1 VLCSLAASKPSPPR
15 RTARVVNESCL
26 DLLVF
31 MNGGGPIARIGPESS
46 DATLPFDY
54 SASLEFYSER
64 TFKLVLSAKMTP
76 PSTLLS
82 ETTILISKSDAA
94 IHESAARFAGMIANF
109 RARRSA
115 RRARAASVIQA
126 RLRPGARRLV
136 GWRHDS
142 ARTIQSALGRIARRL
157 IARRARAATLLQARA
172 RGMLARLVDTCQIC
186 LEDMPRPLFVGPLK
200 KAPQTF
206 GRRAT
211 KPRACHKFCQGC
223 LAMHVGTQIDEGRL
237 HIKCPGERCSTLLEK
252 ADLQAAVS
260 PQKFESHKK
269 NLEARHGERLADLTS
284 GELDQASSEFLAWCM
299 TNTRVCPTC
308 SVIVYRYAGCNHMSC
323 RCGASFDWNTTLPPL
338 PQEPAKPQ
346 SEQNGLPRASK
357 VPVTFRDGRLWSLS
371 RLCAAH

>member
-1 VLCSLAASKPSPPR
+1 MGQALCSFAASKPSPPR
-15 RTARVVNESCL
+15 RRARVVNESCL

-46 DATLPFDY
+46 DATLPFDN
-54 SASLEFYSER
+54 ATSLEFYSER
-64 TFKLVLSAKMTP
+64 TFKLVLSKKMSP

-82 ETTILISKSDAA
+82 ETTILFSKSDAA
-94 IHESAARFAGMIANF
+94 IHERAARFAEMIANF

-115 RRARAASVIQA
+115 RRARAAGVIQA

-136 GWRHDS
+136 GRRHDS
-142 ARTIQSALGRIARRL
+142 ARMIQSALGRIARRL
-157 IARRARAATLLQARA
+157 IARRA

-269 NLEARHGERLADLTS
+269 NMEVCGMWTLAKRAVGRRQCKARRRSSPMTPSAHSTRHGT
-284 GELDQASSEFLAWCM
+284 AS
-299 TNTRVCPTC
+299 
-308 SVIVYRYAGCNHMSC
+308 
-323 RCGASFDWNTTLPPL
+323 D
-338 PQEPAKPQ
+338 
-346 SEQNGLPRASK
+346 
-357 VPVTFRDGRLWSLS
+357 S
-371 RLCAAH
+371 RT